1 MSHFEGTIV
10 LPGGK
15 IRVRK
20 KKSRGV
26 VIGYGFPFPFCSRT
40 ALSEAF
46 SWATSRKSGSRSIPL
61 QRSALGKS
69 GLNNE
74 SQEDKH
80 AVHKEKSHVSVL
92 TNGFRA
98 FFSNV
103 QGAVSP
109 HQIIT
114 LTIYFSR
121 PI

>member
-20 KKSRGV
+20 EKSRGV
-26 VIGYGFPFPFCSRT
+26 VIGYGFPFPFCSPT

-46 SWATSRKSGSRSIPL
+46 FWATFAKVAVDLSLWNGPT
-61 QRSALGKS
+61 LGKG

-74 SQEDKH
+74 SREDKH
-80 AVHKEKSHVSVL
+80 ALRREKSHVSVL
-92 TNGFRA
+92 TNEFRA

-109 HQIIT
+109 HQIIA